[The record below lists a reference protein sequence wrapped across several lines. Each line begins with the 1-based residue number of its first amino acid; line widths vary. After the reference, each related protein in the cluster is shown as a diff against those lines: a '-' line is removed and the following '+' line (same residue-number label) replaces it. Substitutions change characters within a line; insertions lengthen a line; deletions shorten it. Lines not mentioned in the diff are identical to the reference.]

1 MIRPLK
7 SKDLTNFVYS
17 CQYRDPCSD
26 FYITK
31 DNKRLYLT
39 NIPIAKTVFNDCMKH
54 GEKCFIKEE
63 NGHIQ
68 ALLLITG
75 YKEHVERKY
84 VKVLVRNK
92 KDFKD
97 LFNYIQWQKMPNN
110 LFIKVKK
117 TNQNFV
123 TIDERTN
130 HVKLSYF
137 VRKAG
142 FRIIAVR
149 EKEVLLKK
157 EEYKREYRKYNNK
170 RN

>member
-1 MIRPLK
+1 MIRPVK
-7 SKDLTNFVYS
+7 SKDLKNFIYS
-17 CQYRDPCSD
+17 CQYRDPYSD
-26 FYITK
+26 FHITK
-31 DNKRLYLT
+31 DNRRLYLT
-39 NIPIAKTVFNDCMKH
+39 NMGIAKKVFNDCMKH
-54 GEKCFIKEE
+54 GEKCIVKDED
-63 NGHIQ
+63 GQIR
-68 ALLLITG
+68 AILLIIG

-97 LFNYIQWQKMPNN
+97 LFNYVQWQKMPNN

-117 TNQNFV
+117 NNSNFLK
-123 TIDERTN
+123 IDERSKQP
-130 HVKLSYF
+130 KLSYF

-149 EKEVLLKK
+149 EKEVLIKK
-157 EEYKREYRKYNNK
+157 EDTKREYRKYSPK